1 MTLLSRAG
9 SVVIEQFADKV
20 PKTTENFRLMCTG
33 GCDIGP
39 APLQGLNVPPGGAR
53 VHVPERRHRDG
64 ESALDGAWRLIANP
78 AREHIADEGFES
90 HAT

>member
-33 GCDIGP
+33 GCDIG
-39 APLQGLNVPPGGAR
+39 
-53 VHVPERRHRDG
+53 RD
-64 ESALDGAWRLIANP
+64 
-78 AREHIADEGFES
+78 
-90 HAT
+90 